1 MYSMTQQKAGSLM
14 KLLVEGIEITCSLI
28 ASFMV
33 MAFLAV
39 MMPVYIAVAFM
50 IWISE
55 KVVKNEI

>member
-1 MYSMTQQKAGSLM
+1 M
-14 KLLVEGIEITCSLI
+14 KLLVEGIEIICSLI